1 MNRLL
6 IALIGRP
13 NVGKSTLFNR
23 LVGKRTAL
31 VADMPGVTRDRRY
44 GEGSIGDLTF
54 SIIDT
59 PGLGGPKDPFGIR
72 ARQQTEAAIAE
83 ANILLIVLDA
93 KSGLMPEDK
102 ALILLA
108 QKANKPIIPVVNKSE
123 SKVSDY
129 ILNDIYALGL
139 NEPVFV
145 SAEHNLGFSA
155 LWEALAPYLPPE
167 KTEDT
172 WEEND
177 DKPAED
183 LEIRPT
189 SPLQLAIVGR
199 PNVGKSSLI
208 NKILKTE
215 RLMTGPEAGVTRDA
229 IQVPFTW
236 QSHDFLLV
244 DTAGM
249 RKGSK
254 GRGGLDGLS
263 MMETQRAIQYSN
275 VVALVLDG
283 TSPLD
288 KQELSIA
295 EMVMKEG
302 RALIIVI
309 NKADLM
315 EHPLTTVA
323 EVKETLK
330 REFSQA
336 KDIPVL
342 LMSVMQNPDFKT
354 FFETIL
360 ELYGRWNKRVGTG
373 ELNRWLE
380 DVLGHHPPP
389 LANGR
394 AIRIRYITQIKTR
407 PPTFVIFASK
417 PTDLPESYLR
427 YLVNQLHKSFDFS
440 GIPVRISTRKGK
452 NPYAEK

>member
-1 MNRLL
+1 MNKLL

-44 GEGSIGDLTF
+44 GEGTIGDLEF
-54 SIIDT
+54 AIVDT
-59 PGLGGPKDPFGIR
+59 PGLGDPKDPFGSR
-72 ARQQTEAAIAE
+72 ARQQTEAAMAE
-83 ANILLIVLDA
+83 ANILLVVLDA

-102 ALILLA
+102 SLILMA
-108 QKANKPIIPVVNKSE
+108 QKAQKPIIPLVNKSE
-123 SKVSDY
+123 SKISEY
-129 ILNDIYALGL
+129 LLNDIYTLGL

-145 SAEHNLGFSA
+145 SAEHNLGFSD
-155 LWEALAPYLPPE
+155 LWEALAPYLPE
-167 KTEDT
+167 EESEDDFEDREDAA
-172 WEEND
+172 EEVHQ
-177 DKPAED
+177 PGP
-183 LEIRPT
+183 I
-189 SPLQLAIVGR
+189 QLAIVGR

-229 IQVPFTW
+229 ISVPFSW
-236 QSHDFLLV
+236 QENEFLLV

-249 RKGSK
+249 KKGSK

-275 VVALVLDG
+275 VVALILDG

-315 EHPLTTVA
+315 EHPLTTVN
-323 EVKETLK
+323 EIKETLK

-342 LMSVMQNPDFKT
+342 LMSVMQNPDFQT
-354 FFETIL
+354 FFQTIL
-360 ELYGRWNKRVGTG
+360 ELYGRWNKRVSTG
-373 ELNRWLE
+373 ALNRWLE
-380 DVLGHHPPP
+380 DVLSHHPPP
-389 LANGR
+389 LSSGR

-407 PPTFVIFASK
+407 PPTFVIFVSK
-417 PTDLPESYLR
+417 PTDLPESYVR
-427 YLVNQLHKSFDFS
+427 YLANQLHKSFDFA

-452 NPYAEK
+452 NPYADK

>member
-1 MNRLL
+1 MNTPL

-44 GEGSIGDLTF
+44 GQGSLGGLEF

-59 PGLGGPKDPFGIR
+59 PGLGDPKDPFGSR
-72 ARQQTEAAIAE
+72 ARQQTETAMDE
-83 ANILLIVLDA
+83 ANVLLVVLDA
-93 KSGLMPEDK
+93 KAGLMPEDR
-102 ALILLA
+102 ALILMA
-108 QKANKPIIPVVNKSE
+108 QKSGKPIIPLVNKSE
-123 SKVSDY
+123 SKVSEY
-129 ILNDIYALGL
+129 VLNDIYSLGL
-139 NEPVFV
+139 ADPVFV
-145 SAEHNLGFSA
+145 SAEHNLGFSD
-155 LWEALAPYLPPE
+155 LWEALAPYLPE
-167 KTEDT
+167 EETALED
-172 WEEND
+172 D
-177 DKPAED
+177 LDKVPSED
-183 LEIRPT
+183 LDIRPT
-189 SPLQLAIVGR
+189 GPIQLAIVGR

-208 NKILKTE
+208 NKILKAE

-229 IQVPFTW
+229 ISVPFTW
-236 QSHDFLLV
+236 QENDFLLV

-249 RKGSK
+249 KKGSK

-275 VVALVLDG
+275 VVALILDG

-295 EMVMKEG
+295 EMAMKEG

-315 EHPLTTVA
+315 EHPLTTVN
-323 EVKETLK
+323 EIKETLK

-342 LMSVMQNPDFKT
+342 LMSVMQNPDFQT

-360 ELYGRWNKRVGTG
+360 ALYARWNKRVGTG

-380 DVLGHHPPP
+380 EVLGHHPPP
-389 LANGR
+389 LSSGR
-394 AIRIRYITQIKTR
+394 AIRIRYITQIKAR
-407 PPTFVIFASK
+407 PPTFVIFVSK
-417 PTDLPESYLR
+417 PLDLPESYLR
-427 YLVNQLHKSFDFS
+427 YLANQLHKSFNFA
-440 GIPVRISTRKGK
+440 GIPIRIGVRKGK
-452 NPYAEK
+452 NPYADK

>member
-1 MNRLL
+1 MKTLL

-44 GEGSIGDLTF
+44 GQGSLGGLEF

-59 PGLGGPKDPFGIR
+59 PGLGDPKDPFGSR
-72 ARQQTEAAIAE
+72 ARQQTETAMEEAE
-83 ANILLIVLDA
+83 VLLVVLDA
-93 KSGLMPEDK
+93 KSGIMPEDR
-102 ALILLA
+102 ALILMA
-108 QKANKPIIPVVNKSE
+108 QKSGKPIIPLVNKSE
-123 SKVSDY
+123 SKVSEY
-129 ILNDIYALGL
+129 VLNDIYALGL
-139 NEPVFV
+139 KDPVFV
-145 SAEHNLGFSA
+145 SAEHNLGFSD
-155 LWEALAPYLPPE
+155 LWESLVPYLPEEETPW
-167 KTEDT
+167 ED
-172 WEEND
+172 D
-177 DKPAED
+177 PKAPAED
-183 LEIRPT
+183 LDIRPT
-189 SPLQLAIVGR
+189 GPIQLAIVGR

-229 IQVPFTW
+229 ISVPFSW
-236 QSHDFLLV
+236 QENEFLLV

-275 VVALVLDG
+275 VVALILDG

-323 EVKETLK
+323 NVKETLK
-330 REFSQA
+330 TQFSQA

-342 LMSVMQNPDFKT
+342 LMSVMQNPDFQT

-360 ELYGRWNKRVGTG
+360 ALYARWNKRVGTG

-380 DVLGHHPPP
+380 EVLGHHPPP
-389 LANGR
+389 LSSGR
-394 AIRIRYITQIKTR
+394 AIRIRYITQIKAR
-407 PPTFVIFASK
+407 PPTFVIFVSK
-417 PTDLPESYLR
+417 PLDLPESYLR
-427 YLVNQLHKSFDFS
+427 YLVNQLHKSFDFA
-440 GIPVRISTRKGK
+440 GIPVRIGVRKGK
-452 NPYAEK
+452 NPYVDK